1 MSSFLPFHF
10 EWCRH
15 LVYDFLFELRMRIE
29 DSSRLQVG
37 WGVTEYMVRS
47 FLCGGLQTEKRV
59 EISHLKKYPVT
70 WTGLIY

>member
-1 MSSFLPFHF
+1 MSFLPFHS

-29 DSSRLQVG
+29 DSSHLQVG

-47 FLCGGLQTEKRV
+47 FLCGRLQTEKQV
-59 EISHLKKYPVT
+59 ASLKEIPCDVDWFDL
-70 WTGLIY
+70 LI